1 MVLFL
6 LHKLIQYTINISSFS
21 KLVHVLWVLISYFY
35 GLNDGCY
42 DYLL

>member
-1 MVLFL
+1 MVLLL
-6 LHKLIQYTINISSFS
+6 LHEYSQYNINIASFN
-21 KLVHVLWVLISYFY
+21 KLVHVLWVLISYIE